1 MSQATTSY
9 NILCDQIQN
18 AVNKRIVDHI
28 AFQNFRIQKKVPPA
42 DKICSEYL
50 KKYRIIVN
58 KSIQKIIAE
67 FTKDFPEILS
77 EPHELIPQKMT
88 HCREPRFPYDPSFYN
103 FIHSLSVATLH
114 VATLSVAT
122 LFAQLFPKVD

>member
-88 HCREPRFPYDPSFYN
+88 HCVSYYISEYINFMHISTFLYNGFYKN
-103 FIHSLSVATLH
+103 IY
-114 VATLSVAT
+114 
-122 LFAQLFPKVD
+122 